1 MIASFFK
8 ECKFYPYE
16 NNFSTPARMNSLEWL
31 TSVNVTKS
39 TVFLNILFFDV
50 FLLVLINFF
59 TLVNIMEYEPLLS
72 KMKKIYMKMIRNYF
86 SLS

>member
-1 MIASFFK
+1 
-8 ECKFYPYE
+8 
-16 NNFSTPARMNSLEWL
+16 MNSLEWL

-59 TLVNIMEYEPLLS
+59 ILVNIMEYEPLLS

>member
-1 MIASFFK
+1 
-8 ECKFYPYE
+8 
-16 NNFSTPARMNSLEWL
+16 MNSLEWL

-59 TLVNIMEYEPLLS
+59 ILVNIMEYEPLLS
-72 KMKKIYMKMIRNYF
+72 KMKNVYMKMIRNYF

>member
-1 MIASFFK
+1 
-8 ECKFYPYE
+8 
-16 NNFSTPARMNSLEWL
+16 MNSLEWL

-59 TLVNIMEYEPLLS
+59 ILVNIMEYEPLLS
-72 KMKKIYMKMIRNYF
+72 KMKNIYMKMIRNYF